1 MSQVQKKLN
10 LSLKKHDSIFI
21 NSIIAKR
28 VIVPIVY
35 INANI
40 KTTLERIISSE
51 IEGKCIIEGYVKRDS
66 VRVLTYSSGLI
77 NSSNI
82 VFETVI
88 ECLICNPVE
97 GMTIMCNVKNVTKA
111 GIRAETNDDISPV
124 VIFVGRDHHYLNAQ
138 FSKIEEGDEI
148 QVKVIGQR
156 FELNDRYISIIA
168 ELVADL
174 SELISEGGGLKV
186 KKAKR
191 QPKLIMEE

>member
-1 MSQVQKKLN
+1 MSISKKADQT
-10 LSLKKHDSIFI
+10 LKKADIIFI
-21 NSIIAKR
+21 NSIITKR

-40 KTTLERIISSE
+40 KTTLERMISSE
-51 IEGKCIIEGYVKRDS
+51 IEGKCIIEGYVKNDS

-82 VFETVI
+82 IFETVI

-97 GMTIMCNVKNVTKA
+97 GMTITCNVKNITKA

-138 FSKIEEGDEI
+138 FSKIQEGDEI

-156 FELNDRYISIIA
+156 FELNDKYISIIA
-168 ELVADL
+168 ELLVDL
-174 SELISEGGGLKV
+174 SDIIPEGSNV
-186 KKAKR
+186 KIKKPKR
-191 QPKLIMEE
+191 QAKLQMEE